1 MEYSRIPKKH
11 ELESKEKNMKI
22 EIDEMKKE
30 IQQIKVDI
38 VNQKV
43 CNCILF
49 IEQQIKAL
57 KMFGPKIWCSKKTL
71 SVTKSHTTDI
81 INVLSRTNFFTNY

>member
-1 MEYSRIPKKH
+1 MSHALLILFEMCYLYFFRLNEELRIINLEYSRIPKKH
-11 ELESKEKNMKI
+11 ELENKEKNMKI

-43 CNCILF
+43 CFYLLIIYLVL
-49 IEQQIKAL
+49 L
-57 KMFGPKIWCSKKTL
+57 KQS
-71 SVTKSHTTDI
+71 
-81 INVLSRTNFFTNY
+81 